1 MPTKSKSKG
10 GKRKK
15 DLNKGGAGTKRDLQL
30 KEEGQEYGTVV
41 KMLGNGRLECYC
53 FDGKTR
59 LCTIRGTMRRKIWI
73 NQGDTILVGL
83 RDYQDDKADVIHKY
97 LPDEARELKK
107 LGEIPKDA
115 KINENTEEQI
125 GIEFVGDE
133 QGDESEEEGSGAEG
147 ETINFDTL

>member
-1 MPTKSKSKG
+1 MVTKSKSKG

-15 DLNKGGAGTKRDLQL
+15 DLNKGGAGSKRDLQL
-30 KEEGQEYGTVV
+30 KEEGQEYGSVT

-53 FDGKTR
+53 YDGRTR
-59 LCTIRGTMRRKIWI
+59 LCTIRGKMRRKVWI

-115 KINENTEEQI
+115 KINETDSGENI
-125 GIEFVGDE
+125 GIEFVGDD
-133 QGDESEEEGSGAEG
+133 QFDDSDDEEGSGE
-147 ETINFDTL
+147 EIDFNTL